1 MYSKITLVIVHI
13 DLPCT
18 HTSRPDMQVYIK
30 SDIESDMLYRT
41 GYNGVNTTLSVGEMV
56 NG

>member
-41 GYNGVNTTLSVGEMV
+41 GYNGVNTTLNVGEMV